1 MSFPSTSDGPFG
13 KINFSELGGYRRG
26 AQNRQAPIERR
37 ATSFTVIPAWSHRS
51 AWGKSSNRYQS
62 VAADVHL
69 VALWLQIPVR
79 IAIGEEYDLL
89 VARTA
94 ERFVA
99 ASHRLPEPA
108 KDAEVQEPLDLVKQ
122 RGVSSHPCV
131 SITWLPMP
139 LPLSQFMRRV
149 AAEHANREPRP
160 SQFDVLAK
168 KTELRG
174 LLKWLAARKGH
185 AFYSV
190 TGKNPF
196 PNLIHRL
203 VTAPIEPVGG
213 RVPAAA
219 TTQITA
225 LKPYHHPFSGTI

>member
-1 MSFPSTSDGPFG
+1 M
-13 KINFSELGGYRRG
+13 
-26 AQNRQAPIERR
+26 
-37 ATSFTVIPAWSHRS
+37 
-51 AWGKSSNRYQS
+51 
-62 VAADVHL
+62 
-69 VALWLQIPVR
+69 LQIPLR
-79 IAIGEEYDLL
+79 ITIGEEYDLL

-131 SITWLPMP
+131 SVTWLPMP

-149 AAEHANREPRP
+149 AAEHANRETRP

-185 AFYSV
+185 TFHPPARQ
-190 TGKNPF
+190 NPL

-213 RVPAAA
+213 RVPAPG

-225 LKPYHHPFSGTI
+225 LKPHNRPLSGTVDRASWHH